1 MSEKWNGKLRS
12 VRDERSTVKGWR
24 RTEAAGRLGDDA
36 ASEREQ
42 RRATAYGRARGRLQ

>member
-12 VRDERSTVKGWR
+12 VRDERSTVKGAR
-24 RTEAAGRLGDDA
+24 RAGGAARARDDA

-42 RRATAYGRARGRLQ
+42 RRAAAYGRARGRL